1 MADSLKVDVERSVV
15 RTAVAQV
22 LPSIAKAMVGW
33 TPEKIN
39 EAFAHSDNFIKYAL
53 PLASTGLGVVIS
65 SLIGRTVKNED
76 WADKIK
82 DVFDDVRAA
91 FTYDYSAALRQSH
104 GETLENLPAGSAEA
118 LFPSNEVII
127 DPDDPIHY
135 HNHACQVVPR
145 YNIVPAVPAS
155 DKKPGRPA
163 RKDPRTDLGSMR
175 PDQVI
180 HTPRMPA
187 ACCSGLFFADAQL
200 LAERAAKIAK
210 ASVPAPKKEEKANS
224 LQAFLGRAKAGK
236 IENVDPAELGRL
248 RDLLAKL
255 TMAQL
260 AELDAAI
267 NSEDEFMG
275 LFLARNVQ
283 DILDMIVLAKD
294 RVVHSH
300 LAEAFGI
307 PAASA
312 HRVAKI
318 VGDAWKGMGDWA
330 GKDADKAKANML
342 ARKKARA
349 ALTPKPA
356 APAAKGPLPTRLWNL
371 FRGGDF

>member
-104 GETLENLPAGSAEA
+104 GETLEKLPAGSAEA

-224 LQAFLGRAKAGK
+224 LQAFLGRAESGK
-236 IENVDPAELGRL
+236 IKGVDQAKLGKL
-248 RDLLAKL
+248 RDLLAL
-255 TMAQL
+255 LNMAQL

-283 DILDMIVLAKD
+283 DLLDMIVLAKD
-294 RVVHSH
+294 RVVHGH
-300 LAEAFGI
+300 FAEALGI
-307 PAASA
+307 TAASA
-312 HRVAKI
+312 HKATAFI
-318 VGDAWKGMGDWA
+318 QHAWKEMGEWA
-330 GKDADKAKANML
+330 EAEGRRADERTAKL
-342 ARKKARA
+342 ERDRA
-349 ALTPKPA
+349 ARPVKPQ
-356 APAAKGPLPTRLWNL
+356 PVPMTEGPGMRLWRRL
-371 FRGGDF
+371 FCKG